1 MILNQKLKLHLKKKM
16 SINLNGLFLMIKVR
30 EGVRIGIIVKEW
42 ETQEILKIVP
52 FPQKRLTLDIRQTNI
67 AHIEFSVK

>member
-1 MILNQKLKLHLKKKM
+1 
-16 SINLNGLFLMIKVR
+16 MIKVR

-52 FPQKRLTLDIRQTNI
+52 LPQKRLTLDIRQTNI
-67 AHIEFSVK
+67 AHIEFSVM